1 MKKTLIVNF
10 ILLFTLFILTTK
22 TVHAQVSMMGIGDR
36 ESQTTKN
43 TEHGE
48 SIEVVLQEILV
59 EQNVTT
65 VQELDC
71 SNLEESDLEQLGDA
85 VMEQQ
90 HPGEAHEVMDQMM
103 GGEGSESLKEIHIN
117 MGNSYLG
124 CNGRTSFGMMS
135 GGGMMGLSNSQQNN
149 FYGRGSSMMGWN
161 AGMFAIQSGLTWLAV
176 ISFLLSGVYFFLKQA
191 NKK

>member
-1 MKKTLIVNF
+1 MNKYLVVSF
-10 ILLFTLFILTTK
+10 AFLFSLFILTTK
-22 TVHAQVSMMGIGDR
+22 TTHAQVGMMGIG
-36 ESQTTKN
+36 ESEGQTTEAI
-43 TEHGE
+43 EHGE

-59 EQNVTT
+59 EQNIST

-71 SNLEESDLEQLGDA
+71 SNLGESDLERLGDA

-90 HPGEAHEVMDQMM
+90 HPGEAHEIMDQMM

-117 MGNSYLG
+117 MGNAYLG
-124 CNGRTSFGMMS
+124 CNGSTSFGMMS
-135 GGGMMGLSNSQQNN
+135 GSGMMGLSNSQQNN
-149 FYGRGSSMMGWN
+149 SYGRGSSMMGWN
-161 AGMFAIQSGLTWLAV
+161 GGMFAVQSGLTWLAV